1 MRLIRY
7 FCITLL
13 VFLLISFLA
22 SASQEEIYWGDA
34 VPEKWNGEWPENF
47 QTVPEKAGFA
57 KTTSS
62 YQVLE
67 FIDMLKWNSENVHV
81 FTMFTS
87 EMRRQCPVVVLANP
101 RITSP
106 QEARKSGKPV
116 IYLQGN
122 IHPPEAE
129 GKEALL
135 LVMRDILLGDKKHL
149 LDDQIILCAP
159 NFNVDGNDTWG
170 LRDGTPHII
179 GTRQNAKG
187 YDLNRD
193 AIKLETTNVQGL
205 YSTVLN
211 RWDPTL
217 IFDAHAMG
225 RVQHGYAI
233 VYATSTVPAAHSG
246 PRGYV
251 WDTLFPAMRE
261 AIRTNFKIE
270 TFSHCLFPRNEWP
283 PKVWSHDLAYW
294 TTEGK
299 FVTAAYGLRN
309 RMSILVET
317 PGDPSFERK
326 IYAHYALITE
336 LLEYTNRN
344 GKEMQEICK
353 SADQEV
359 VEKVRTNAASRGL
372 KNFVAGKYESWGQV
386 ELLAYPKNVY
396 EYIPGTSVQR
406 PKPGTIDGPPQ
417 IIEGVEH
424 LTKPVG
430 TREATMPRG
439 YLIPADMEQIVD
451 KLRLQNIETKVL
463 KESVTVRGEEY
474 VVDEIK
480 TVQRGGY
487 AMTELVG
494 EFVRFE
500 SRTYPAGTYMIDL
513 AQPLAN
519 LAFYC
524 LEPEV
529 GDGLAGWGLF
539 NDFLTGKSAGD
550 EGVTFP
556 VVKYFE
562 VIEPLH

>member
-7 FCITLL
+7 VGMILIL
-13 VFLLISFLA
+13 FLLA
-22 SASQEEIYWGDA
+22 SVLTSGSQEKIYWGDE
-34 VPEKWNGEWPENF
+34 VPEKWNGLWPEKF
-47 QTVPEKAGFA
+47 QTIPEKTDFK

-62 YQVLE
+62 YEVLE
-67 FIDMLKWNSENVHV
+67 FIDSLKWNSENLHV
-81 FTMFTS
+81 FTMFIS
-87 EMRRQCPVVVLANP
+87 ELQRQCPVVVMSNP

-122 IHPPEAE
+122 IH
-129 GKEALL
+129 
-135 LVMRDILLGDKKHL
+135 KKHL
-149 LDDQIILCAP
+149 LDNQIILCCP

-179 GTRQNAKG
+179 GTRQNARG

-205 YSTVLN
+205 YRTVLN
-211 RWDPTL
+211 RWDPVL
-217 IFDAHAMG
+217 VFDAHAMG

-233 VYATSTVPAAHSG
+233 VYATSTVPAAHPG

-251 WDTLFPAMRE
+251 WDTLFPAMRK
-261 AIRTNFKIE
+261 AIRENFRIE
-270 TFSHCLFPRNEWP
+270 TFSHCLFPRNQWP

-317 PGDPSFERK
+317 PGDPVFERK
-326 IYAHYALITE
+326 IYAHYALVSE
-336 LLEYTNRN
+336 LLEYTNRH
-344 GKEMQEICK
+344 GREMQEVCVA
-353 SADQEV
+353 ADQEV
-359 VEKVRTNAASRGL
+359 VDKIKTYAPSREL
-372 KNFVAGKYESWGQV
+372 KNYVAGKYESWGTID
-386 ELLAYPKNVY
+386 LLAYPENEY

-406 PKPGTIDGPPQ
+406 KKPGTLEGPPQ
-417 IIEGVEH
+417 VIKDVEH

-430 TREATMPRG
+430 TREATVPRG
-439 YLIPADMEQIVD
+439 YLIPAGLDHIVT
-451 KLRLQNIETKVL
+451 KLRLQNIAVKVL
-463 KESVTVRGEEY
+463 ERPITVRGEEY
-474 VVDEIK
+474 VIGK
-480 TVQRGGY
+480 ISTAQRGGY
-487 AMTELVG
+487 AMTDFKG
-494 EFVRFE
+494 EFVQFE
-500 SRTYPAGTYMIDL
+500 SKTFPAGTYMIDL

-539 NDFLTGKSAGD
+539 NDVLTNPD
-550 EGVTFP
+550 TREDRVVFP
-556 VVKYFE
+556 VYKYFE
-562 VIEPLH
+562 EIESPR